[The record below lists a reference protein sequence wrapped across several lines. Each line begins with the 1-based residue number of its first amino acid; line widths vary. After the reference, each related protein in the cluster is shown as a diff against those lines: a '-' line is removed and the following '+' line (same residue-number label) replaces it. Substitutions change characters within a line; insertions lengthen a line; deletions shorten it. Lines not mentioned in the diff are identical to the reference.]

1 MLSTMLIDKTF
12 DDYYQNQENLNQNT
26 QPKKNTNANAST
38 NTNMCQNYGDA
49 LIEYVDDINYN
60 IQTNEIKYKIFKD
73 ISSINVKNDNLELI
87 LNLPVAHN
95 VISINKIKLSKDI
108 NKFLKDIYLV
118 IDNHIV
124 ITKDEI
130 FGSKEHFLKIIAYKF
145 NESVVNC
152 LMDKNVDICIILH
165 KDALNHVM
173 NKNIFVNYSFAISK
187 NKIKFL

>member
-1 MLSTMLIDKTF
+1 MLSTMLINKTF
-12 DDYYQNQENLNQNT
+12 DDYYQSQENLNQNAQT
-26 QPKKNTNANAST
+26 QTQT
-38 NTNMCQNYGDA
+38 NTNTNLCQNYSDS

-60 IQTNEIKYKIFKD
+60 VQTNEIKYKIFKD
-73 ISSINVKNDNLELI
+73 ISSINVKNNNLELI
-87 LNLPVAHN
+87 LNLPISHD

-118 IDNHIV
+118 VDNHVV

-130 FGSKEHFLKIIAYKF
+130 FGSKEQFLKIIAYKF
-145 NESVVNC
+145 NECVVNC